1 MSGTSNDTTRTME
14 RVTALDDKMPERID
28 EKNPRVARKFME
40 SVKSDSAGERAV
52 FDASLDVSE
61 TTLSYTRSQR
71 DYLANIQFW
80 AGQPMLPEHPGY
92 VEGWIYMPLTPP
104 QQQELAYLSAEY
116 ERLNARA
123 TASDE
128 AAAKIL
134 ARLSRLDGLMAV
146 ERDTIKRRADL
157 TPAQQVRTIFET
169 IAQQF
174 LGSEEDAVL
183 AINEVLNQTGVA
195 TCKSEI
201 YVLITRVRALLAEK
215 RQYLTANAD
224 DSVMSLLEF
233 KIFLRA
239 RLGTATPGTIN
250 ETIAKAHAVIDTF
263 VRKANE
269 DNGAAIERMMV
280 DILKKANE
288 AREITQLTTG
298 GHSASREAQPTAN
311 AALIDDGTD
320 ERYQRG
326 FIAGMAAAA
335 GGGNTASIQRT
346 RRELE
351 GTIGYNWNTRGRAEK
366 PICRQYAVNGRCT
379 YGSVCRFSHAID
391 MHGRRGSSTEP
402 IRQTSNDSDRGRY
415 DNHPDRSRSRDDSNG
430 QRRHRFGDDLRQRST
445 TPSPSP
451 ARTQTVAGTPERRR
465 RGGGGS
471 N

>member
-1 MSGTSNDTTRTME
+1 MSATSNDTTRTME

-28 EKNPRVARKFME
+28 EKNPRIARKFME

-52 FDASLDVSE
+52 FDESLDVPE
-61 TTLSYTRSQR
+61 TTLTYTRSQR

-80 AGQPMLPEHPGY
+80 AGTPMLPEHPGY
-92 VEGWIYMPLTPP
+92 VEGWIYMPLAPP

-116 ERLNARA
+116 ERLNARV

-157 TPAQQVRTIFET
+157 TPAQQVRTIFTT
-169 IAQQF
+169 IAKQF

-183 AINEVLNQTGVA
+183 AINEILNQTGVA

-215 RQYLTANAD
+215 RQYLTGQAD
-224 DSVMSLLEF
+224 DTVMSMLEF

-250 ETIAKAHAVIDTF
+250 ETISKAHTVIDTF
-263 VRKANE
+263 VRQANE
-269 DNGAAIERMMV
+269 SNDAAIERMMA

-298 GHSASREAQPTAN
+298 GHSASREAQPTAH
-311 AALIDDGTD
+311 AAMIDDGPD

-326 FIAGMAAAA
+326 FIAGMVAAA
-335 GGGNTASIQRT
+335 GGGNTESIQRT

-351 GTIGYNWNTRGRAEK
+351 GTIGYNWNTRGGRAEK
-366 PICRQYAVNGRCT
+366 PICRQYAANGRCT
-379 YGSVCRFSHAID
+379 YGSACRFSHATD
-391 MHGRRGSSTEP
+391 AHGRRDSSSEPTRQRSHGST
-402 IRQTSNDSDRGRY
+402 RGGHAAY
-415 DNHPDRSRSRDDSNG
+415 PERSRSRDSSNEHRG
-430 QRRHRFGDDLRQRST
+430 RRDIDDRREKST

-451 ARTQTVAGTPERRR
+451 ARHQAAGTPERRR
-465 RGGGGS
+465 RGGGES
-471 N
+471 K